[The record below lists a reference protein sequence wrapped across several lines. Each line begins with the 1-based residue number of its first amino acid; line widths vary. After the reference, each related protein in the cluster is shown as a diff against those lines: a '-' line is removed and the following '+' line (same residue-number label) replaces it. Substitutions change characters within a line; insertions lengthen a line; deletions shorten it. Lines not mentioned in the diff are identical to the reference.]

1 MEMSV
6 SLFDKYG
13 GFANI
18 SKLVFAFYEKAIES
32 DVIGPYFDDVE
43 MRALIDH
50 QTKFIASVMGGPAS
64 YSDEQ
69 LKKVHSSLSIDRNSF
84 DEMTRLLRDTLVE
97 FELQVEDVNQVMSEI
112 ESRASVIV
120 TRRDA

>member
-1 MEMSV
+1 MSV

-97 FELQVEDVNQVMSEI
+97 FELQVEDVNQVMNEI

>member
-1 MEMSV
+1 MAT

-13 GFANI
+13 GFANV
-18 SKLVFAFYEKAIES
+18 SKIVFAFYEKAIES

>member
-1 MEMSV
+1 MSV

-64 YSDEQ
+64 YSDE
-69 LKKVHSSLSIDRNSF
+69 
-84 DEMTRLLRDTLVE
+84 
-97 FELQVEDVNQVMSEI
+97 
-112 ESRASVIV
+112 
-120 TRRDA
+120 